1 VLDTICSYFA
11 AFVARQLPRI
21 LHLASAKWI
30 DLKPQL
36 PLEIFDSVTSSWIEA
51 QHLPPDGAMM
61 KMCWRLGSWMLATT
75 MLTGCGGGS
84 NSASQSQST
93 GSKATKNSLVLTDR
107 IDQVESDAVVPAS
120 GVAHAPKKSSSGDDD
135 AEFDVAQPQKDS
147 PEWFILQITKLKL
160 RPLGDS
166 VDAFSQTPE
175 RQAELRRERNQQLVD
190 LATEAIARTHQAK
203 DASQIR
209 VFDLA
214 VHHLLEA
221 ELQLALSGDQDHID
235 ALYEHASLLHERD
248 PQSKAAVEAGQ
259 VLISFARL
267 NAQRFGQQ
275 EPKWLEEYARLAR
288 QFAKHFPQ
296 EERQAISMLFAAGQS
311 CEYHGLSAEAIQ
323 CYALICEQFPE
334 SSGTERATSI
344 LRRLNLKGQP
354 LQLAG
359 PTIGGGFLNAE
370 EMLGKPMLVVFW
382 TTQAQ
387 PFVRQLPELQALL
400 GQIEADRLNVVS
412 VNLDDD
418 DNESA
423 VQTFLDSKHLNWP
436 TIFQTDSDKRGWN
449 NPLAAY
455 YGIQSVPLYW
465 IVSSKGK
472 VVETA
477 NNVKQIEP
485 LLQRLMTSTKSSESG
500 PK

>member
-1 VLDTICSYFA
+1 
-11 AFVARQLPRI
+11 
-21 LHLASAKWI
+21 
-30 DLKPQL
+30 
-36 PLEIFDSVTSSWIEA
+36 
-51 QHLPPDGAMM
+51 M
-61 KMCWRLGSWMLATT
+61 KMSWRLGCWMLAIT

-84 NSASQSQST
+84 NSASPSQQTANST
-93 GSKATKNSLVLTDR
+93 GKHSPIPADGLDLPDSNLG
-107 IDQVESDAVVPAS
+107 VVHAS
-120 GVAHAPKKSSSGDDD
+120 GIGQPPTRAGSGEDDS
-135 AEFDVAQPQKDS
+135 EFDRTQPKKDS
-147 PEWFILQITKLKL
+147 PEWFILQITRLKL

-166 VDAFSQTPE
+166 VDAFSQTAE

-190 LATEAIARTHQAK
+190 LATEAIARTHKEK
-203 DASQIR
+203 DESKIR

-221 ELQLALSGDQDHID
+221 ELQLALTGDQEHID
-235 ALYEHASLLHERD
+235 AIYEHASSLFERD
-248 PQSKAAVEAGQ
+248 PQSKAAIEAGQ

-275 EPKWLEEYARLAR
+275 EPKWLEEYGRLAR

-296 EERQAISMLFAAGQS
+296 EERHAIPVLFAAGQS
-311 CEYHGLSAEAIQ
+311 CEYHAMTADAIQ
-323 CYALICEQFPE
+323 CYAMVRELFPE
-334 SSGTERATSI
+334 SSAAKRIAPI

-370 EMLGKPMLVVFW
+370 EMLGKPLLVVFW
-382 TTQAQ
+382 TTQAK
-387 PFVRQLPELQALL
+387 PFVRQLPVLQELL
-400 GQIEADRLNVVS
+400 GQIDTNRLNIVS

-423 VQTFLDSKHLNWP
+423 VQTFLESNGLAWP

-449 NPLAAY
+449 NPVAAY

-465 IVSSKGK
+465 VVSSKGN

-477 NNVKQIEP
+477 TNVQQIEP
-485 LLQRLMTSTKSSESG
+485 LLQKLMTAKKPVEDRQ
-500 PK
+500 K

>member
-1 VLDTICSYFA
+1 M
-11 AFVARQLPRI
+11 
-21 LHLASAKWI
+21 
-30 DLKPQL
+30 
-36 PLEIFDSVTSSWIEA
+36 
-51 QHLPPDGAMM
+51 MM
-61 KMCWRLGSWMLATT
+61 KSWRLGCWMLATT
-75 MLTGCGGGS
+75 MLTGCGGGT
-84 NSASQSQST
+84 NPASQSQQT
-93 GSKATKNSLVLTDR
+93 ANTTAKHSLTPDDGLDH
-107 IDQVESDAVVPAS
+107 SDSNPGVVPAS
-120 GVAHAPKKSSSGDDD
+120 GTGQSPTKADSSEDDS
-135 AEFDVAQPQKDS
+135 EFDRSPPKKDS
-147 PEWFILQITKLKL
+147 PEWFILQITRLKL

-166 VDAFSQTPE
+166 VDAFSQTAE

-190 LATEAIARTHQAK
+190 LATEAIARTHK
-203 DASQIR
+203 DKDESKVR

-221 ELQLALSGDQDHID
+221 ELQLALTGDQDHID
-235 ALYEHASLLHERD
+235 AIYEHASSLYERD

-275 EPKWLEEYARLAR
+275 EPKWLEEYGRLAR

-296 EERQAISMLFAAGQS
+296 EERQAIPVLFAAGQS
-311 CEYHGLSAEAIQ
+311 CEYHGMTADAIQ
-323 CYALICEQFPE
+323 CYAMVRELFPE
-334 SSGTERATSI
+334 SSAAERIAPI

-359 PTIGGGFLNAE
+359 PTIGGGFVNAE
-370 EMLGKPMLVVFW
+370 ELIGKPLLVVFW

-387 PFVRQLPELQALL
+387 PFVRQLPALQELLS
-400 GQIEADRLNVVS
+400 QIDSNRLSIIS

-423 VQTFLDSKHLNWP
+423 VQTFLESNGLNWP

-449 NPLAAY
+449 NPVAAY

-465 IVSSKGK
+465 VVSSKGN

-477 NNVKQIEP
+477 TNVQQIEP
-485 LLQRLMTSTKSSESG
+485 LLQKLKTP
-500 PK
+500 PKPGDNAQK

>member
-1 VLDTICSYFA
+1 
-11 AFVARQLPRI
+11 
-21 LHLASAKWI
+21 
-30 DLKPQL
+30 
-36 PLEIFDSVTSSWIEA
+36 
-51 QHLPPDGAMM
+51 
-61 KMCWRLGSWMLATT
+61 MLATT

-84 NSASQSQST
+84 NPAPPSQLTTNSTANHSLTPADDVDPPDSNRGVVHASGIGQSQMN
-93 GSKATKNSLVLTDR
+93 A
-107 IDQVESDAVVPAS
+107 AS
-120 GVAHAPKKSSSGDDD
+120 GVDDSD
-135 AEFDVAQPQKDS
+135 SDRAQPKKDS
-147 PEWFILQITKLKL
+147 PEWFVLQITRLKL

-166 VDAFSQTPE
+166 VDAFSQTTE

-190 LATEAIARTHQAK
+190 LATEAIARTHK
-203 DASQIR
+203 DKDESKIR

-221 ELQLALSGDQDHID
+221 ELQLALTGDQDHID
-235 ALYEHASLLHERD
+235 AIYEHASSLYERD

-275 EPKWLEEYARLAR
+275 EPKWLTEYGRLAR
-288 QFAKHFPQ
+288 QFAKQFPQ
-296 EERQAISMLFAAGQS
+296 EERQAIPVLFAAGQS
-311 CEYHGLSAEAIQ
+311 CEYHGMTADAIQ
-323 CYALICEQFPE
+323 CYATVRELFPE
-334 SSGTERATSI
+334 SSAAERITPI

-370 EMLGKPMLVVFW
+370 EMLGKPLLVVFW
-382 TTQAQ
+382 TTQTK
-387 PFVRQLPELQALL
+387 PFVRQLPALQEQL
-400 GQIEADRLNVVS
+400 GQIDASRLNIVS

-423 VQTFLDSKHLNWP
+423 VQTFLESNGLNWP
-436 TIFQTDSDKRGWN
+436 TIFQTDPDKRGWN
-449 NPLAAY
+449 NPVAAY

-465 IVSSKGK
+465 VVSSKGN

-477 NNVKQIEP
+477 TNVQQIEP
-485 LLQRLMTSTKSSESG
+485 LLQKLMT
-500 PK
+500 PKQPAEDGQK

>member
-1 VLDTICSYFA
+1 
-11 AFVARQLPRI
+11 
-21 LHLASAKWI
+21 
-30 DLKPQL
+30 
-36 PLEIFDSVTSSWIEA
+36 
-51 QHLPPDGAMM
+51 M
-61 KMCWRLGSWMLATT
+61 KMSWRLGSWMLATT

-84 NSASQSQST
+84 NPASQSQQT
-93 GSKATKNSLVLTDR
+93 TNPTTAKHSLAPTDGLDLPDSNR
-107 IDQVESDAVVPAS
+107 GVVPAS
-120 GVAHAPKKSSSGDDD
+120 GIGQSPKKAGSGEDDS
-135 AEFDVAQPQKDS
+135 EFDRDQPKKDS
-147 PEWFILQITKLKL
+147 PEWFILQITRLKL

-166 VDAFSQTPE
+166 VDAFSQTAE

-190 LATEAIARTHQAK
+190 LATEAIARTHKEK
-203 DASQIR
+203 DESKIR

-221 ELQLALSGDQDHID
+221 ELQLALTGDQDHID
-235 ALYEHASLLHERD
+235 AIYEHASSLYERNSK
-248 PQSKAAVEAGQ
+248 SKAAVEAGQ

-275 EPKWLEEYARLAR
+275 EPKWLEEYGRLAR

-296 EERQAISMLFAAGQS
+296 EERQAIPVLFAAGQS
-311 CEYHGLSAEAIQ
+311 CEYHGLTADAIQ
-323 CYALICEQFPE
+323 CYAMVRELFPE
-334 SSGTERATSI
+334 SSAAERITPI

-370 EMLGKPMLVVFW
+370 ELLGKPLLVVFW

-387 PFVRQLPELQALL
+387 PFVRQLPTLRELL
-400 GQIEADRLNVVS
+400 GQIDPNRLNIVS

-423 VQTFLDSKHLNWP
+423 VQTFLESNGLDWP
-436 TIFQTDSDKRGWN
+436 TIFQTDPDQRGWN
-449 NPLAAY
+449 NPVAAY

-465 IVSSKGK
+465 VVSSKGN

-477 NNVKQIEP
+477 TNVQQIEP
-485 LLQRLMTSTKSSESG
+485 LLQKLMTSKKPVENG
-500 PK
+500 QK